1 MGARWGGARAGAR
14 VVWLA
19 SVALG
24 ACGGGDAPQAD
35 STMSAS
41 PLPAA
46 ANDSAPGPATA
57 GETGTLP
64 TSSPSQAGEFRLA
77 GNEPFWGVR
86 ISAKGLT
93 YTTPDYKDGI
103 LFPSTAPQATGKTLR
118 WIALT
123 SAPNAHTLEVTL
135 VEEKCQDTTADK
147 SWTHR
152 ATVVFDGSQVTGCG
166 ERLGK

>member
-1 MGARWGGARAGAR
+1 MGARRRPITSVLVFG
-14 VVWLA
+14 LA
-19 SVALG
+19 SMVLG
-24 ACGGGDAPQAD
+24 ACGGGDAPKAD
-35 STMSAS
+35 RGVGAA
-41 PLPAA
+41 PAPAA
-46 ANDSAPGPATA
+46 AIDSTPGPATA

-86 ISAKGLT
+86 ITAKGLT

-103 LFPSTAPQATGKTLR
+103 LFPSTAPQATGNMLR

-123 SAPNAHTLEVTL
+123 PAPNAHTLEVTL
-135 VEEKCQDTTADK
+135 VEERCQDTMADK

-152 ATVVFDGSQVTGCG
+152 ATVVFDGGQLSGCG

>member
-1 MGARWGGARAGAR
+1 MGARWGGARAGAL
-14 VVWLA
+14 VFWLA
-19 SVALG
+19 SAGLG
-24 ACGGGDAPQAD
+24 ACGGGERPSGDSAGSVAPA
-35 STMSAS
+35 
-41 PLPAA
+41 PAA
-46 ANDSAPGPATA
+46 AIDSTVGPSIP

-64 TSSPSQAGEFRLA
+64 TSSPSQAGEFRLT